1 MTGISWEEGNSYRG
15 TDLLH
20 RNQHNICYHHREAS
34 ELINFDIFPGFAWNV
49 HSPSDSF
56 CLSLRIS
63 PKIIAQTQLNL
74 QFFKIF

>member
-74 QFFKIF
+74 